1 MQCKGRLMITSGDR
15 IVSNRVAQAV
25 AAMVAQ
31 KFLFICVRLRTC
43 RTHRHCLTMTN
54 MHYNREKFLK

>member
-43 RTHRHCLTMTN
+43 RTHRHCLTM
-54 MHYNREKFLK
+54 